1 MEAVVFVRFQ
11 AAGKT
16 SFYLARFFR
25 THVRISL
32 DMLHT
37 RHREALL
44 LRACLEAKQPFVVD
58 NTNPTAAERARYLLP
73 ANGTRFRTVGYYF
86 PPDLETC
93 LERNA
98 ARPAPE
104 RVPPKGVVGTL
115 RRLEPP
121 ALTEGFDELFAVAP
135 NRAGGFSVLPWPDGA

>member
-1 MEAVVFVRFQ
+1 MEAVVFVGIQ

-16 SFYLARFFR
+16 SFYQARFFR

-32 DMLHT
+32 DMLRT

-44 LRACLEAKQPFVVD
+44 LRACLEAKQPLVVD
-58 NTNPTAAERARYLLP
+58 NTNPTVAERARYLLP
-73 ANGTRFRTVGYYF
+73 AKGAGFRTVGYYF
-86 PPDLETC
+86 PPDLDAS

-98 ARPAPE
+98 ERPAPE
-104 RVPPKGVVGTL
+104 RVPPQGVVGTL

-121 ALTEGFDELFAVAP
+121 TLAEGFDGLFAVVPDAS
-135 NRAGGFSVLPWPDGA
+135 GGFSVTPWPESG

>member
-1 MEAVVFVRFQ
+1 MEAVVFVGIQ
-11 AAGKT
+11 ASGKT
-16 SFYLARFFR
+16 SFYLARFAR

-32 DMLHT
+32 DMLRT

-58 NTNPTAAERARYLLP
+58 NTNSTAAERARYLLP
-73 ANGTRFRTVGYYF
+73 AKAAQFRTVGYYF
-86 PPDLETC
+86 PPNLDAS

-98 ARPAPE
+98 GRPAPE
-104 RVPPKGVVGTL
+104 RVPPKGVAGTL

-121 ALTEGFDELFAVAP
+121 AIAEGFDELFAVAP
-135 NRAGGFSVLPWPDGA
+135 DGAGCFSIAPWPNLG

>member
-1 MEAVVFVRFQ
+1 MF
-11 AAGKT
+11 
-16 SFYLARFFR
+16 
-25 THVRISL
+25 SL

-73 ANGTRFRTVGYYF
+73 AKGARFRTVGYYF
-86 PPDLETC
+86 PPDIEAS

-98 ARPAPE
+98 ARPARE

-115 RRLEPP
+115 RRLEQP
-121 ALTEGFDELFAVAP
+121 APAEGFDELFAVAP
-135 NRAGGFSVLPWPDGA
+135 DGAGGFSVTPWPGGV

>member
-1 MEAVVFVRFQ
+1 MEAVVFVGIQ
-11 AAGKT
+11 ASGKT
-16 SFYLARFFR
+16 SFYLARFVR

-37 RHREALL
+37 RHREAIL

-73 ANGTRFRTVGYYF
+73 AKGARFRTVGYYF

-98 ARPAPE
+98 ARPARE

-115 RRLEPP
+115 HRLEPP
-121 ALTEGFDELFAVAP
+121 TLAEGFDEIFAVVP
-135 NRAGGFSVLPWPDGA
+135 DGTDGFSVVPSPHGA